1 MKNTILKQ
9 TQLSSFFVKKKK
21 KSVTL
26 QSFMYL
32 PWRHRIGKIVWEK
45 SAFPSA
51 RDVTEYD
58 DVDTFVL
65 DIAFPHGKT
74 NFSQT
79 PLAITFVTGKTYIY
93 IDVML
98 TPSIS
103 FLL

>member
-1 MKNTILKQ
+1 M
-9 TQLSSFFVKKKK
+9 
-21 KSVTL
+21 
-26 QSFMYL
+26 
-32 PWRHRIGKIVWEK
+32 REK

-58 DVDTFVL
+58 DVDTSVL

-74 NFSQT
+74 NFSQN
-79 PLAITFVTGKTYIY
+79 PLAITFVTGKL

-103 FLL
+103 FPFKLECFSLLLALQNCR